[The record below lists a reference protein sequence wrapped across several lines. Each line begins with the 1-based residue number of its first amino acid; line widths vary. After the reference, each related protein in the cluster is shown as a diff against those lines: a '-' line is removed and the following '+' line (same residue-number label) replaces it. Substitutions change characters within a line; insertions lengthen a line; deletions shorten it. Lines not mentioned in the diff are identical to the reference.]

1 VALRIVELDATS
13 ELAVGENLQGA
24 RSTVEIAFVQGTSVG
39 DTLLVHAGVALAKL
53 PDRAEHGT

>member
-1 VALRIVELDATS
+1 MRIVELDATS
-13 ELAVGENLQGA
+13 ELAVGENAEGA

-53 PDRAEHGT
+53 HAEAEHGA